1 VGRLPDNMDKKKPNI
16 FLILSSIYMIIT
28 GAINIYGY
36 FNLPEVIATQFSL
49 TGRQVNTMK
58 TPIYLLGSFA
68 IVVILS
74 VLCIKKEKEQQIK
87 YLLISSFIV
96 IVNIVMIIT
105 QLK

>member
-1 VGRLPDNMDKKKPNI
+1 MKKKKPSI
-16 FLILSSIYMIIT
+16 FLILSSIYMTIT

-36 FNLPEVIATQFSL
+36 FNLPGEIDTQFSL
-49 TGRQVNTMK
+49 TGKHVNRMQ

-68 IVVILS
+68 IIAILS

-96 IVNIVMIIT
+96 VVNIVMIVT